1 MTPDRDSTA
10 GAAGLGMRLSGWIF
24 GLLFM
29 RSSLVLK
36 AAGKLQ
42 LGPLPPA
49 GFWETR
55 MVIKKSRFVAR
66 LGACSTLEEAK
77 DFRAMVCDPKANHNC
92 WAARSRGGD
101 LGSSDDGEP
110 AGTAGMPMRAVLEGS
125 NLFGAIVVVT
135 RYFGG
140 IKLGTG
146 GLVRAYSALTRQV
159 LQDAQLE
166 EMVEG
171 LTLLVRNVP
180 AAQVSSL
187 YRCTGLGDVHFAADG
202 TAEAEIWV
210 PQSDVNELRKDL
222 MALGSKVEIEEPEDD
237 QGDHGSPEEDDAETE
252 VGFLEDSEE
261 SEGFEDEALEQWNEL
276 LAEEENDDT
285 PETIHEEVRETSPAV
300 AEVKDEEPSNKP
312 SPNHRDAILDLCSI
326 SLQHDK
332 LACLQ
337 MKH

>member
-1 MTPDRDSTA
+1 MLR
-10 GAAGLGMRLSGWIF
+10 GWIF
-24 GLLFM
+24 ATLFM

-55 MVIKKSRFVAR
+55 MIIKKSRFIAR

-92 WAARSRGGD
+92 WAARSRGGE

-125 NLFGAIVVVT
+125 HLFGAIVVVT

-146 GLVRAYSALTRQV
+146 GLVRAYSALTRAV
-159 LQDAQLE
+159 LEEAQLE

-171 LTLLVRNVP
+171 LTLRVRRVP

-187 YRCTGLGDVHFAADG
+187 YRCTGQLGDVHFAADG
-202 TAEAEIWV
+202 TAEAELWV
-210 PQSDVNELRKDL
+210 PHRDLNEVRKEL
-222 MALGSKVEIEEPEDD
+222 MALGSQVEIEEGDPGD
-237 QGDHGSPEEDDAETE
+237 QDHLEAGINQDQPPQQDAETE
-252 VGFLEDSEE
+252 ELLEDSEE
-261 SEGFEDEALEQWNEL
+261 SEAFEDEALEQWNEL
-276 LAEEENDDT
+276 LAEEQMEENDDV
-285 PETIHEEVRETSPAV
+285 PETQEEAQNPPA
-300 AEVKDEEPSNKP
+300 AKRGLRGRLSRPPKT
-312 SPNHRDAILDLCSI
+312 
-326 SLQHDK
+326 
-332 LACLQ
+332 
-337 MKH
+337 

>member
-1 MTPDRDSTA
+1 
-10 GAAGLGMRLSGWIF
+10 MRAWIF
-24 GLLFM
+24 AILFM

-146 GLVRAYSALTRQV
+146 GLVRAYSALTRAV
-159 LQDAQLE
+159 LE
-166 EMVEG
+166 EAQMEELVEG
-171 LTLLVRNVP
+171 LTLLVRRVP

-187 YRCTGLGDVHFAADG
+187 YRCMGQLGDVHFAADG
-202 TAEAEIWV
+202 TAEADIWV
-210 PQSDVNELRKDL
+210 PQRDVTQLRKEL
-222 MALGSKVEIEEPEDD
+222 MSLGQVEIEERPGD
-237 QGDHGSPEEDDAETE
+237 QGDQGDLDHLEEDAETE
-252 VGFLEDSEE
+252 VELLEDSEG

-276 LAEEENDDT
+276 LEENDEP
-285 PETIHEEVRETSPAV
+285 PETQEEVLRVEEAPARGLRGLRGRLSRPP
-300 AEVKDEEPSNKP
+300 KT
-312 SPNHRDAILDLCSI
+312 
-326 SLQHDK
+326 
-332 LACLQ
+332 
-337 MKH
+337 

>member
-1 MTPDRDSTA
+1 MLR
-10 GAAGLGMRLSGWIF
+10 GWIF
-24 GLLFM
+24 ATLFM

-55 MVIKKSRFVAR
+55 MIIKKSRFIAR

-92 WAARSRGGD
+92 CAARSRGGE

-125 NLFGAIVVVT
+125 HLFGAIVVVT

-146 GLVRAYSALTRQV
+146 GLVRAYSALTRAV
-159 LQDAQLE
+159 LEEAQLE

-171 LTLLVRNVP
+171 LTLRVRRVP

-187 YRCTGLGDVHFAADG
+187 YRCTGQLGDVHFAADG
-202 TAEAEIWV
+202 TAEAELWV
-210 PQSDVNELRKDL
+210 PHRDLNEVRKEL
-222 MALGSKVEIEEPEDD
+222 MALGSQVEIEEGDPGD
-237 QGDHGSPEEDDAETE
+237 QDHLEDAETE
-252 VGFLEDSEE
+252 ELLEDSEE
-261 SEGFEDEALEQWNEL
+261 SEAFQDEALEQWNEL
-276 LAEEENDDT
+276 LAEEHMEGRGAT
-285 PETIHEEVRETSPAV
+285 AVTAVLTTSEACW
-300 AEVKDEEPSNKP
+300 DI
-312 SPNHRDAILDLCSI
+312 SPRLVVYVSI
-326 SLQHDK
+326 AS
-332 LACLQ
+332 
-337 MKH
+337 